1 MSKNESFQMTYSA
14 CQQEELQAIRKK
26 YVVPEMDKLEQL
38 RALDAGVEKKATAVS
53 LSTGILGTLLMGTGM
68 SLILSELGAVL
79 GSASFPIGLLIG
91 LSGIG
96 ILAFAYPL
104 YVRTLRKEREKIA
117 PEILRLTDELLK

>member
-14 CQQEELQAIRKK
+14 SQQEELQAIRKK
-26 YVVPEMDKLEQL
+26 YVVPETDKLEQL

-68 SLILSELGAVL
+68 SLILSELGAFL

-96 ILAFAYPL
+96 ILACAYPL